1 MFQVVG
7 KNNIWSIVASKHKHP
22 SASGI
27 DWDEMEGL
35 FCQQAPPGS
44 AGSSPRLGRTTNEPQ
59 EKKSRK
65 ETTEI
70 TLLDGKR
77 SLNVNIFLKQFR
89 RYSIFIKIIQFIF
102 LI

>member
-1 MFQVVG
+1 M
-7 KNNIWSIVASKHKHP
+7 
-22 SASGI
+22 GI
-27 DWDEMEGL
+27 DWEEMEGL

-89 RYSIFIKIIQFIF
+89 RYFIIFIKVEMFNKKKKLNIRFAF
-102 LI
+102 